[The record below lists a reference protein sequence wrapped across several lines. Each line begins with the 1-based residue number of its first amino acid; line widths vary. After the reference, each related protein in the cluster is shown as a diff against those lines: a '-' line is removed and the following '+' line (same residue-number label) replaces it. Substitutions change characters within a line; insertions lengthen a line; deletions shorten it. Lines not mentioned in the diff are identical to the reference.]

1 MRKEIISI
9 LILMALLLPSMA
21 SAMPIEAFG
30 TVTNVVDGDTIDVL
44 LQGYDY
50 RIDEDAIRVR
60 FADIDTPE
68 MDTSNGPIAKQY
80 TYQGLQGKT
89 VYLDLDNKT
98 GKDSYGRWVAVVY
111 LQKPDGTLENF
122 NKMLVDAGQ
131 ACIWDFDNNEFNP
144 ADWWSGS
151 IPADAC
157 IKSSDSSLSQPYVG
171 STSGWASS
179 GNDAKVSTES
189 QNSLRQ
195 GTSTSNSQQVSSNGP
210 FVGSAKSD
218 KYHYPSC
225 SAAKKIKSSNLVTF
239 SSSAEARA
247 KGYVPCGIC
256 HPP

>member
-1 MRKEIISI
+1 MRKGIISI
-9 LILMALLLPSMA
+9 LVFLALLLPLLA
-21 SAMPIEAFG
+21 SATSVEAFG
-30 TVTNVVDGDTIDVL
+30 TVTNVVDGDTIDVQ
-44 LQGYDY
+44 LQGHDY
-50 RIDEDAIRVR
+50 RIYEDTIRVR

-68 MDTSNGPIAKQY
+68 MDTPNGPAAKQY
-80 TYQGLQGKT
+80 TYQGLNGNT

-122 NKMLVDAGQ
+122 NKMLVDSGQ
-131 ACIWDFDNNEFNP
+131 ACIWDFDNNEFDP

-157 IKSSDSSLSQPYVG
+157 IKSSDSGLSQPYVG
-171 STSGWASS
+171 STY
-179 GNDAKVSTES
+179 GNDAKASTGS
-189 QNSLRQ
+189 QNSFSQ
-195 GTSTSNSQQVSSNGP
+195 GTSNSGQQVSSNGP

-225 SAAKKIKSSNLVTF
+225 SAAKKIKASNLVTF
-239 SSSAEARA
+239 SSSADARA
-247 KGYVPCGIC
+247 SGYVPCGIC